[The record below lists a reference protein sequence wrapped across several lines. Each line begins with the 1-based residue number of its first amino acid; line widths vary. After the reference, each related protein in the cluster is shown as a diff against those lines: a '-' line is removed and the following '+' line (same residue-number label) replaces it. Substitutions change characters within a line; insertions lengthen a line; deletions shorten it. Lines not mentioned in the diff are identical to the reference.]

1 MQFGDL
7 STDVAL
13 KKLNGF
19 LTSRS
24 YVEGYH
30 FSAADANI
38 FKSIPSAPEASKY
51 PNVYRWYVHI
61 ASKVGIVAAI
71 CKKHAAAPKPSTPK
85 AAAPKAAT
93 PKAAT
98 PKAATPKAATPKK
111 AAADDDDD
119 DDDLFGDDDDEEED
133 EAAKAAA
140 KKRADAAK
148 ANKKEKA
155 KPVERSQV
163 VLEVKPWEAETD
175 LAELAA
181 KIKEVK
187 VEGLTWGEGHKLVP
201 VAYGIKKLLVQC
213 IIIDE
218 LVLLDDITEA
228 IEQFEDYV
236 QSVDVASM
244 NKM

>member
-1 MQFGDL
+1 MQFNDVH
-7 STDVAL
+7 TDGGL

-19 LTSRS
+19 LTARS
-24 YVEGYH
+24 YLEGFQ
-30 FSAADANI
+30 FSAADSTTFA
-38 FKSIPSAPEASKY
+38 KLSSAPDASKY

-61 ASKVGIVAAI
+61 AAKLGRAAY
-71 CKKHAAAPKPSTPK
+71 APK
-85 AAAPKAAT
+85 AAAPAAAKPAT

-98 PKAATPKAATPKK
+98 PKAAKP
-111 AAADDDDD
+111 ADDDDD
-119 DDDLFGDDDDEEED
+119 DMWGDDDEEED

-148 ANKKEKA
+148 ASKKEKA
-155 KPVERSQV
+155 KPIERSQV
-163 VLEVKPWEAETD
+163 VIEVKPWEAETD
-175 LAELAA
+175 LEALAI
-181 KIKEVK
+181 KIKALEVN
-187 VEGLTWGEGHKLVP
+187 GLSWGEGHKLVP
-201 VAYGIKKLLVQC
+201 VAFGIKKLLVQC

-228 IEQFEDYV
+228 IEQFEDDV